1 MNYGTIR
8 YPAAGR
14 GATGGAACAP
24 QPTPSEPTS
33 ETALPTSTP
42 PGDALSLTPA
52 PEAIRDELARVLES
66 DEFGASARL
75 REMLRYLVDESLAGR
90 GAKLKGYRIA
100 VDVFGRGADFDADAD
115 PLVRIQ
121 AGRLRRALERYY
133 GAAGAANPL
142 RIAVPKGGYAPTFTA
157 VGTPVSL
164 RDASAPIRET
174 PPVRPA
180 TAVAVLPFQ
189 SLSSDP
195 EQGYFAEGVAAEL
208 TLALT
213 RFDGMA
219 VIARQSALQYRDEL
233 PDLPRI
239 GRELGARYLV
249 LGSVQRLGEAMRIDV
264 SLVEAASQEVLWSER
279 YGFDLAERDLFAVQ
293 DDIAQKVSARVAG
306 RYGVV
311 FRDLG
316 RDAQGRRPAL
326 PAAYDALLRFHHYVA
341 ERTPG
346 AERRARAAL
355 EEAVALDPSFALGWA
370 MLAEMLV
377 HAYASDPDAPV
388 DTLDR
393 ALAMAARAVELE
405 PACQQ
410 AHWSLAW
417 VRFFRRDLGGFHSEL
432 ERAIEQNPNA
442 PYFVGVAGWALAL
455 SGEWERGLALLER
468 GIALNPSYPRWFH
481 FAHYA
486 DRFRKGDYA
495 GALAQAGLMG
505 PPESPRVLALTAAAL
520 QRLGRRD
527 EARAKAAELA
537 AGEPGFRRLGRRIL
551 QSYLL
556 DDALRKQ
563 VLASLAEAGTA
574 LD

>member
-1 MNYGTIR
+1 
-8 YPAAGR
+8 
-14 GATGGAACAP
+14 
-24 QPTPSEPTS
+24 
-33 ETALPTSTP
+33 LPTSLP
-42 PGDALSLTPA
+42 PGDASPLTPPPA
-52 PEAIRDELARVLES
+52 AIRDELARVLDS
-66 DEFGASARL
+66 DEFSGSARL
-75 REMLRYLVDESLAGR
+75 REMLRYLVDESIAGR
-90 GAKLKGYRIA
+90 AARLKGYRIA

-157 VGTPVSL
+157 VGPGVAL
-164 RDASAPIRET
+164 RDASAPAREAL
-174 PPVRPA
+174 PSRPSPA
-180 TAVAVLPFQ
+180 IAVLPFQ

-195 EQGYFAEGVAAEL
+195 EQAYFAEGVAAEL
-208 TLALT
+208 TRALT

-219 VIARQSALQYRDEL
+219 VIARQSSLQYRDEL

-239 GRELGARYLV
+239 GRELGTRYLV
-249 LGSVQRLGEAMRIDV
+249 LGNVQRLGTAMRVDV
-264 SLVEAASQEVLWSER
+264 SLAEAASQEVLWSER
-279 YGFDLAERDLFAVQ
+279 YSFDLAGSDLFAVQ
-293 DDIAQKVSARVAG
+293 DEIAEQVSARVAG

-316 RDAQGRRPAL
+316 RDSQGRRPAL
-326 PAAYDALLRFHHYVA
+326 PSAYDALLRFHHYVA
-341 ERTPG
+341 ERSPG

-370 MLAEMLV
+370 MLAEMQV
-377 HAYASDPDAPV
+377 HAYASDPDAQV
-388 DTLDR
+388 DALDR

-405 PACQQ
+405 PSCQQ

-417 VRFFRRDLGGFHSEL
+417 VRFFRRDLAGFRGEL
-432 ERAIEQNPNA
+432 ERAIAQNPNA

-455 SGEWERGLALLER
+455 SGDWERGLALLER

-481 FAHYA
+481 FARFA
-486 DRFRKGDYA
+486 DRFRNGDHA
-495 GALAQAGLMG
+495 GALREAGLMG
-505 PPESPRVLALTAAAL
+505 PPDSPRVLALTAAAL
-520 QRLGRRD
+520 VRLGRRD
-527 EARAKAAELA
+527 EGRAKAAELA
-537 AGEPGFRRLGRRIL
+537 ACEPGFRRLGRRIV

-556 DDALRKQ
+556 DDALRDD
-563 VLASLAEAGTA
+563 VLASLAEAGIE

>member
-1 MNYGTIR
+1 LS
-8 YPAAGR
+8 A
-14 GATGGAACAP
+14 
-24 QPTPSEPTS
+24 PTS
-33 ETALPTSTP
+33 ESALPNSTP
-42 PGDALSLTPA
+42 PGDPLPLTPA
-52 PEAIRDELARVLES
+52 PEAIRDELARVLDS

-75 REMLRYLVDESLAGR
+75 REMLRYLVEESLAGR
-90 GAKLKGYRIA
+90 GTKLKGYRIA

-133 GAAGAANPL
+133 GAAGAANRL

-157 VGTPVSL
+157 VGAPVAL
-164 RDASAPIRET
+164 RDASAPKREA

-180 TAVAVLPFQ
+180 AAVAVLPFQ

-219 VIARQSALQYRDEL
+219 VIARQSSLQYRDEL

-249 LGSVQRLGEAMRIDV
+249 LGSVQRLGSALRIDV

-293 DDIAQKVSARVAG
+293 DDIARQVSARVAG

-316 RDAQGRRPAL
+316 RDTQGRRPAL

-341 ERTPG
+341 ERSPG

-393 ALAMAARAVELE
+393 ALGMAARAVEQE

-417 VRFFRRDLGGFHSEL
+417 VRFFRRDLEGFRSEL
-432 ERAIEQNPNA
+432 ERAIAQNPNA

-455 SGEWERGLALLER
+455 SGEWERGLALLDR

-486 DRFRKGDYA
+486 DRLRNGDHA
-495 GALAQAGLMG
+495 GALAQAARMG

-520 QRLGRRD
+520 VRLGRRD

-537 AGEPGFRRLGRRIL
+537 AGEPGFRRLGPRIL

-556 DDALRKQ
+556 DDALREQ
-563 VLASLAEAGTA
+563 VLASLAEAGIA